1 MKKNLLFLVALLIAA
16 CSAKN
21 PDIPAEF
28 RLPSVSGQSYRIG
41 CGDVLFVA
49 AWKEEALTRQTSV
62 LPDGNIT
69 FPLIGEIKA
78 QGRTISELKQAME
91 EKLSAYMPGANLSVQ
106 VLQPNSMVIYVV
118 GKVNAPG
125 HYPIH
130 ENVTVMQALTM
141 ARGVNPFAEKEEIR
155 IFRNVDGAE
164 KIFYFNYTEVASGK
178 NLEQNIRLERGDLI
192 VVQ

>member
-1 MKKNLLFLVALLIAA
+1 MKKTLLIFVVLFMTA

-21 PDIPAEF
+21 SDIAEF
-28 RLPSVSGQSYRIG
+28 RKSTSLSQSYRIG
-41 CGDVLFVA
+41 CGDVLMIS
-49 AWKEEALTRQTSV
+49 AWKEEALSRQASV

-78 QGRTISELKQAME
+78 KGSTINELKKTME
-91 EKLSAYMPGANLSVQ
+91 EKLSVYMPGAILSVQ
-106 VLQPNSMVIYVV
+106 VLQSNSMVIYVV

-125 HYPIH
+125 QYPIH

-141 ARGVNPFAEKEEIR
+141 ARGVNPFADKDEIR
-155 IFRNVDGAE
+155 IFRNVDGTE
-164 KIFYFNYTEVASGK
+164 KIFYFNYTDMASGK